1 MKKNLLMWDESLF
14 RDPDV
19 LEIDYVPEQFEFR
32 DTQMRELAFQIRPG
46 LRGGRPLNTVCKGLP
61 GTGKTTS
68 IKKLFSE
75 IEETTKELVPVYINC
90 QIDNTKFAIVSQI
103 YKKLSGHLPPSSGTS
118 FKQVFD
124 AVARILV
131 KEDIVL
137 LVTLDDANYLLYE
150 NEINK
155 VLYTLLRSHE
165 TYEGTRIGVIVIIS
179 DMDVDLSR
187 AVDARVASVFRP
199 TEIYFAP
206 YSDAEI
212 REIMKVRVVQGLF
225 PGVLSDELLDLVVSQ
240 TTGSG
245 DLRVGIDL
253 LKRAT
258 LSAERAARRS
268 IEREDIC
275 GAYEISKYLHL
286 NYTVKTLKDEERL
299 VLKSLAERSAQAARD
314 ECGRR
319 VQGDQGVECHR
330 VYPVLRDRQEDGRD
344 APHQPAVPR
353 GKGQDTDYHAQ
364 VRPGKGTRIPQVTSA
379 PLQRRKYFK
388 NIIYPKTL
396 FYDTGVFCHVK
407 CKRTGTRDF

>member
-1 MKKNLLMWDESLF
+1 MKKNLLMWDETLF
-14 RDPDV
+14 RDPEV

-68 IKKLFSE
+68 IRKLFAE
-75 IEETTKELVPVYINC
+75 IEDTTKKLVPVYINC
-90 QIDNTKFAIVSQI
+90 QIDNTKFAIISQI

-131 KEDIVL
+131 KEEIVL
-137 LVTLDDANYLLYE
+137 LVALDDANYLLYE

-165 TYEGTRIGVIVIIS
+165 TYEGTRIGVIVIVS
-179 DMDVDLSR
+179 DLDVDLSR

-199 TEIYFAP
+199 AEIYFPP
-206 YSDAEI
+206 YDNAEI
-212 REIMKVRVVQGLF
+212 QEIMKARVLQGLF
-225 PGVLSDELLDLVVSQ
+225 QGVLSEELLNLVVEQ
-240 TTGSG
+240 TLKSG

-258 LSAERAARRS
+258 LSAERAARRT

-275 GAYEISKYLHL
+275 GAYEVSKYLHL
-286 NYTVKTLKDEERL
+286 SYTLKTLKGEERL
-299 VLKSLAERSAQAARD
+299 ILKSFAERSVKEHEMNAGEVYKSIRESLSIGYTRFYEIIKKMDAMRLINLQYRD
-314 ECGRR
+314 
-319 VQGDQGVECHR
+319 
-330 VYPVLRDRQEDGRD
+330 
-344 APHQPAVPR
+344 
-353 GKGQDTDYHAQ
+353 GKG
-364 VRPGKGTRIPQVTSA
+364 RTRI
-379 PLQRRKYFK
+379 
-388 NIIYPKTL
+388 ITL
-396 FYDTGVFCHVK
+396 RYDPAKVLEYLA
-407 CKRTGTRDF
+407 

>member
-1 MKKNLLMWDESLF
+1 MKKNLLMWDETLF
-14 RDPDV
+14 RDPEV
-19 LEIDYVPEQFEFR
+19 LEIDYLPEQFEYR
-32 DTQMRELAFQIRPG
+32 DSQMRELAFQIKPG

-68 IKKLFSE
+68 IKKVFQE
-75 IEETTKELVPVYINC
+75 IEETTKKLVPVYINC
-90 QIDNTKFAIVSQI
+90 QIDNTKFAIISQI
-103 YKKLSGHLPPSSGTS
+103 YRKLVGHLPPSSGTS

-131 KEDIVL
+131 KDEIVL
-137 LVTLDDANYLLYE
+137 LVALDDANYLLYE

-199 TEIYFAP
+199 AEIYFPP
-206 YSDAEI
+206 YADDEV
-212 REIMKVRVVQGLF
+212 REIMKARVMQGLF
-225 PGVLSDELLDLVVSQ
+225 TGVLPETLLDLVVEQ
-240 TTGSG
+240 TLKSG

-268 IEREDIC
+268 IERADIC

-286 NYTVKTLKDEERL
+286 NYTVKTLKDEEKQILRF
-299 VLKSLAERSAQAARD
+299 LAERSAKDHEMNA
-314 ECGRR
+314 
-319 VQGDQGVECHR
+319 GD
-330 VYPVLRDRQEDGRD
+330 VYKDIKESISIGYTRFYEIVKKMD
-344 APHQPAVPR
+344 AMRLVNLQYR
-353 GKGQDTDYHAQ
+353 EGKG
-364 VRPGKGTRIPQVTSA
+364 RTRI
-379 PLQRRKYFK
+379 
-388 NIIYPKTL
+388 ITL
-396 FYDTGVFCHVK
+396 RYDPAKVLEYLS
-407 CKRTGTRDF
+407 